1 MQIISSSIHLELL
14 QHHFTMYLLFALAFT
29 TFVLRVHFTC
39 MVVCGG
45 ASKLFVQ
52 LRIFTFDASVSQKSC
67 FVLLLGPSH
76 LLSSENF
83 ENVNIG
89 SSWASPSTKGSCRH
103 SSAKVTNNVVIYL
116 TVPMQMIELWLNLW
130 EIFGW
135 QKFTKWIII
144 HQCIM
149 WRETTTFWAVSSA
162 RTISKIINLCA
173 IQNVELRVGL
183 ESEKNSNFEILFFF
197 LDISIVLW
205 DLWQKSYPSKT
216 FQPRSISFELWGF
229 YGK

>member
-14 QHHFTMYLLFALAFT
+14 QHHFTMYLLFALGFT
-29 TFVLRVHFTC
+29 TLVLRVHFTC

-89 SSWASPSTKGSCRH
+89 SSWVCPSTKGSSCRH
-103 SSAKVTNNVVIYL
+103 SSSKVTNNVVIYL

-149 WRETTTFWAVSSA
+149 WRETTTLWAMSSA
-162 RTISKIINLCA
+162 R
-173 IQNVELRVGL
+173 
-183 ESEKNSNFEILFFF
+183 FF
-197 LDISIVLW
+197 L
-205 DLWQKSYPSKT
+205 
-216 FQPRSISFELWGF
+216 
-229 YGK
+229 